1 MQSYGRNRIFR
12 NGDDVMVYLFTG
24 MIIGGIIGLTV
35 GSLAAAFKAAE
46 KEIARLDKEV
56 SDAHKQN

>member
-1 MQSYGRNRIFR
+1 MQSYGRNRRFR
-12 NGDDVMVYLFTG
+12 NGDDVKVYLFTG

>member
-1 MQSYGRNRIFR
+1 MT
-12 NGDDVMVYLFTG
+12 YLFTG

-35 GSLAAAFKAAE
+35 GGLAAAFKAAE

-56 SDAHKQN
+56 KNAQKQDQS

>member
-1 MQSYGRNRIFR
+1 
-12 NGDDVMVYLFTG
+12 MVYLFTG

-35 GSLAAAFKAAE
+35 GSLAADFKAAQ
-46 KEIARLDKEV
+46 KAISRLDKEV

>member
-1 MQSYGRNRIFR
+1 MT
-12 NGDDVMVYLFTG
+12 YLFIG
-24 MIIGGIIGLTV
+24 MIIGGVIGLTV
-35 GSLAAAFKAAE
+35 GSLATAFKATE

>member
-1 MQSYGRNRIFR
+1 MT
-12 NGDDVMVYLFTG
+12 YLFIR
-24 MIIGGIIGLTV
+24 MIIGGVIGLTV

-46 KEIARLDKEV
+46 KEIARLDKEA

>member
-1 MQSYGRNRIFR
+1 
-12 NGDDVMVYLFTG
+12 MVYLFTG

-46 KEIARLDKEV
+46 KRDRTSGQGGK
-56 SDAHKQN
+56 

>member
-1 MQSYGRNRIFR
+1 MT
-12 NGDDVMVYLFTG
+12 YLFTG

-35 GSLAAAFKAAE
+35 GGLAAAFKAAE

-56 SDAHKQN
+56 SDAYKQNQS

>member
-1 MQSYGRNRIFR
+1 MT
-12 NGDDVMVYLFTG
+12 YLFTG

-46 KEIARLDKEV
+46 NEISRLDKEV
-56 SDAHKQN
+56 KNAHKQDQS

>member
-1 MQSYGRNRIFR
+1 MT
-12 NGDDVMVYLFTG
+12 YLFIR
-24 MIIGGIIGLTV
+24 MIIGGVIGLTV

-46 KEIARLDKEV
+46 KGIARLDKEV